1 MMKESGS
8 SQEPQDLNIQESIL
22 SELKR
27 SNELLD
33 ALLKIQSNVQQ
44 RQRKFWVMAIA
55 QVGIL
60 AIVLLW
66 WGSKYGF

>member
-1 MMKESGS
+1 MNEPNS
-8 SQEPQDLNIQESIL
+8 SQESEDPNIQVSIL
-22 SELKR
+22 NELKR
-27 SNELLD
+27 NNELLD

-60 AIVLLW
+60 VIVALW

>member
-1 MMKESGS
+1 MKEQNI
-8 SQEPQDLNIQESIL
+8 SQESEDPNIQVSIL
-22 SELKR
+22 NELKR
-27 SNELLD
+27 NNELLD

-60 AIVLLW
+60 VIVALW
-66 WGSKYGF
+66 WGSKYGL